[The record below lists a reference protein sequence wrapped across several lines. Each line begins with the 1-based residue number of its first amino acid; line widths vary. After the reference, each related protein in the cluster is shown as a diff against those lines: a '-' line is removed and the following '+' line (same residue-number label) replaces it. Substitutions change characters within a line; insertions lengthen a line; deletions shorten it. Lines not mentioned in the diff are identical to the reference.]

1 MFDAFSPQEEPSMSY
16 ELPAVDRLGF
26 CNVLLSALGGD
37 GANMAAKLLFKIA
50 VSELDLDGAYDAK
63 YGSEKK
69 GTATDVSLRLCYTGT
84 FVRTSGP
91 TMTPNILAIFRPGLI
106 ETLQLNRGLQ
116 DNAVVIVNT
125 TQTPD
130 EIRDRLKMHAGR
142 IVCVDAERIAEETNS
157 RLNMPIMALVC
168 RALDFPVD
176 KVEGS
181 IAKAWPYAKD
191 ANLAAFKAS
200 YDGVTEKTFEP
211 RADYPLLPPA
221 LVARGQIGYLNML
234 NGGAIDA
241 MTHSTVN
248 RNNQV
253 AGYGFVPEFD
263 PSACTGCAVCM
274 TVCSDPGGIVWK
286 DGKVIG
292 LDYAFCKGCMRCV
305 EVCPQSKKGKALTR
319 PELEQVA

>member
-1 MFDAFSPQEEPSMSY
+1 MSY
-16 ELPAVDRLGF
+16 QLPAIDRLGF
-26 CNVLLSALGGD
+26 CNVFLSAIGGD
-37 GANMAAKLLFKIA
+37 GANMSAKLLFKIA
-50 VSELDLDGAYDAK
+50 VTELDLDGAYDAK

-69 GTATDVSLRLCYTGT
+69 GTATDVSLRLCYKGT
-84 FVRTSGP
+84 AVRTSGP
-91 TMTPNILAIFRPGLI
+91 TTTPHILAIFRPGLI

-116 DNAVVIVNT
+116 ANATVIVNT

-130 EIRDRLKMHAGR
+130 EIRDRLKMHSGR
-142 IVCVDAERIAEETNS
+142 IVCVDAETIAEETGS
-157 RLNMPIMALVC
+157 RLNMPMMALVC
-168 RALDFPVD
+168 RALRFPQEQ
-176 KVEGS
+176 VEAV
-181 IAKAWPYAKD
+181 IAKTWPYAKD
-191 ANLAAFKAS
+191 ANLGAFKAA
-200 YDGVTEKTFEP
+200 YDGVNEKEFAP

-253 AGYGFVPEFD
+253 AGYGFVPTFD

-305 EVCPQSKKGKALTR
+305 EVCPQTKKGKALNR
-319 PELEQVA
+319 PEIAQVA